1 MCGICGAIALDGAT
15 GFDRELAERMNS
27 TMVHRG
33 PDSAG
38 VFVEGPVCLA
48 MRRLS
53 IIDLQTGDQPIGNE
67 DGAIQVVQNGEIYNY
82 RELRAELERSGH
94 RFATHS
100 DTEVICHLYE
110 EHGVEFVARLR
121 GMFGIGLWDART
133 QRLVLARDRYGIKPL
148 YYREGPEFLS
158 FASELKALLADPGFP
173 REIDLAALNAYLT
186 FNWIPA
192 PRTIFAAAKK
202 LPPGCT
208 LVREAGR
215 TQITQYASPRPVSA
229 DRLRTEPEEA
239 LADELR
245 DRLRDSVRAHL
256 VADVPVGVM
265 LSGGIDSCAL
275 AALAAEQLSEPLKTF
290 SIGFKERAFS
300 ELELARLIAERYG
313 TDHHELVVE
322 PDAVEILPKLAV
334 SFDEPFADS
343 SALPTYLVSELA
355 ASDVKVA
362 FSGEGGDEL
371 FGGYNTYV
379 ADLLAPRFGRLAGIA
394 QPLLERLPSSQ
405 GSLRLDDKLKRFAR
419 AARMPV
425 LERHLA
431 WTSVFADEA
440 RRELLGPGVDAL
452 PSPLEECRAVFDET
466 AGAETLS
473 RLLAV
478 DLTVLMP
485 SDQLTKT
492 DRASMAHSLEARV
505 PFLDQTVVDFAQEL
519 PASLKVRGMAK
530 KRLLRRAVAPLLP
543 EQIIRGRKRGFSI
556 PAAAWFRGELQ
567 PFLREALSEG
577 RLREQGY
584 FEPRTVTGLIDR
596 HVSGREDL
604 SRQLWGLL
612 MFSLWHDTYA
622 TAPAATVAR

>member
-1 MCGICGAIALDGAT
+1 MCGICGAVALDGNA
-15 GFDRELAERMNS
+15 GFDRELADRMNS

-38 VFVEGPVCLA
+38 MFSEGPVCLA

-67 DGAIQVVQNGEIYNY
+67 DGSVQVVQNGEIYNY
-82 RELRAELERSGH
+82 RELRGELERRGH
-94 RFATHS
+94 QFATHS

-110 EHGVEFVARLR
+110 EHGLEFVERLR
-121 GMFGIGLWDART
+121 GMFGIAVWDSRT
-133 QRLVLARDRYGIKPL
+133 QRLVLARDRFGIKPL
-148 YYREGPEFLS
+148 YYRDGPRFLS
-158 FASELKALLADPGFP
+158 FASELKALLEQPDFP
-173 REIDLAALNAYLT
+173 RDLDPAALNAYLT

-192 PRTIFAAAKK
+192 PRTIFLAAKK
-202 LPPGCT
+202 LPPGCMLIREGGRT
-208 LVREAGR
+208 EVRE
-215 TQITQYASPRPVSA
+215 YARPRPVTA
-229 DRLRTEPEEA
+229 DLIRGEDE
-239 LADELR
+239 DELAVELL

-265 LSGGIDSCAL
+265 LSGGIDSCGLTAL
-275 AALAAEQLSEPLKTF
+275 AAQESSEPLKTF
-290 SIGFKERAFS
+290 SIGFKERSFS
-300 ELELARLIAERYG
+300 ELDLARLMAERYG

-322 PDAVEILPKLAV
+322 PDAVEILPKLAE

-343 SALPTYLVSELA
+343 SALPTFLVSELA
-355 ASDVKVA
+355 ARDVKVA

-379 ADLLAPRFGRLAGIA
+379 ADLFAPRFGRLAGIA
-394 QPLLERLPSSQ
+394 QPMLERLPSSK

-419 AARMPV
+419 AARLPV

-431 WTSVFADEA
+431 WTQVFDEDV
-440 RRELLGPGVDAL
+440 RRDLLGPGVDSL
-452 PSPLEECRAVFDET
+452 PSPLEECRQAFGQT

-505 PFLDQTVVDFAQEL
+505 PFLDQTVADFALAL
-519 PASLKVRGMAK
+519 PASHKVRGFAK

-543 EQIIRGRKRGFSI
+543 EQILRGRKRGFSI

-567 PFLREALSEG
+567 PFLRDALSES
-577 RLREQGY
+577 RLRDQGY
-584 FEPRTVTGLIDR
+584 FDPRAVGSLIDR
-596 HVSGREDL
+596 HVAGREDL
-604 SRQLWGLL
+604 SRQLWGLM

-622 TAPAATVAR
+622 TAPTATVAR